1 MIESA
6 TFAFKLKTMITKAQQ
21 TFLLSRA
28 VVMDG
33 GGGNKGGRRTRPV
46 IFFMV
51 RAGLGSSR
59 W

>member
-28 VVMDG
+28 VVMGEGGAKGDG
-33 GGGNKGGRRTRPV
+33 EQGP
-46 IFFMV
+46 
-51 RAGLGSSR
+51 
-59 W
+59 